1 MAMTLKLTGLNGF
14 VAPAEIA
21 NMAPLAKVAN
31 EVLLSGKGAGN
42 DFLGWLDL
50 PVNYDK
56 DEFVRIQKAAKKIQ
70 GESKVLVV
78 IGIGGSYLGARAA
91 IEFVNGQMYNG
102 VRPEGIPE
110 IYFAGNNISS
120 SYLNDVI
127 KIIGDRDFSVNII
140 SKSGTTTE
148 PAIAFR
154 VFKKMLEEKSRSP
167 MILMMSF
174 R

>member
-1 MAMTLKLTGLNGF
+1 MAMNLKLTGVNGF
-14 VAPAEIA
+14 VNKAELD
-21 NMAPLAKVAN
+21 NMSDLMKTVN
-31 EVLLSGKGAGN
+31 EVLLSRKGAGN

-56 DEFVRIQKAAKKIQ
+56 DEFARIQKAAKKIQ
-70 GESKVLVV
+70 GESEVLVV

-120 SYLNDVI
+120 SYLNDII

-154 VFKKMLEEKSRSP
+154 VFKKRISLNFVLRS
-167 MILMMSF
+167 
-174 R
+174 